1 MDWPTVIR
9 PIPCTHIKQHSVG
22 IFYKLYQPYT
32 VRMERPDYTTTLCDS
47 LDSESDGEEG
57 ERTILLPAMEPPYV
71 RVDGPGG
78 GCLTVAVFQRA
89 RGYFLGRALVREVE
103 KKKKLGRLYTP
114 PTRLTVHVSEH
125 RLKMFVKA
133 WVERVRVWHKTSL
146 SSGAKIVCTGG
157 LIGSV
162 IPFVYRDTW
171 FVGPTPHYLAL

>member
-1 MDWPTVIR
+1 
-9 PIPCTHIKQHSVG
+9 
-22 IFYKLYQPYT
+22 
-32 VRMERPDYTTTLCDS
+32 MERPDYTTTLCDS

-57 ERTILLPAMEPPYV
+57 ERPILLPAMEPSYV
-71 RVDGPGG
+71 CVDGPGG

-89 RGYFLGRALVREVE
+89 RGYFLGRALVREVQ

-114 PTRLTVHVSEH
+114 PDRLTGHMSEH

-133 WVERVRVWHKTSL
+133 WAESVWHKTSL
-146 SSGAKIVCTGG
+146 ASGAKIVCTGG